1 MPSVT
6 RTARETVEE
15 LIRAAVSAAP
25 GDMADCYAPQVVI
38 EMPFAP
44 PGLFPPRVEATRE
57 ELRAR
62 FAAGTAVR
70 RYRGLA
76 NVAVHETADPEVVV
90 AEYEIQGEMT
100 ATGEPFSVSFAM
112 VVTVRGGHIVHSRD
126 YTDPI
131 AGARITG
138 RLPELIAALS

>member
-1 MPSVT
+1 
-6 RTARETVEE
+6 
-15 LIRAAVSAAP
+15 
-25 GDMADCYAPQVVI
+25 
-38 EMPFAP
+38 
-44 PGLFPPRVEATRE
+44 
-57 ELRAR
+57 
-62 FAAGTAVR
+62 
-70 RYRGLA
+70 
-76 NVAVHETADPEVVV
+76 VAVHETADPEVVV